1 MTETITAGRLSL
13 LQLIAKHPDVERAR
27 LLAIKGVGEADLGY
41 LLGHDLIRE
50 HEAGR
55 YRATH
60 MGQMVVKRGL

>member
-1 MTETITAGRLSL
+1 MVEPITAGRLSL

-27 LLAIKGVGEADLGY
+27 LLAIKGVGEADLRY

-50 HEAGR
+50 HEVGR

-60 MGQMVVKRGL
+60 MGQMVIKRGV